1 MERSELT
8 AGYLAALGITVG
20 ASTRVHPDEL
30 VRRHV
35 ATLAFTSVGPQLG
48 EWLPLDPAELYD
60 RIVVRRRGGYCFE
73 QNGLAFEVLEEL
85 GWRPRIVLA
94 RVLTNNNPDPGLTHR
109 INVVELDGVAH
120 VVDVGFGAPGPHL
133 PVPLGGEVVGSS
145 WRRFRVVETQPGH
158 WCMQAQV
165 QDGWRPLYRFEL
177 VDYGQTDCEIGHF
190 YSHRHP
196 RATWV
201 NALVASLILDDEVR
215 SLRNRDYWVLRP
227 EGETQRRLESADELH
242 ALLADELDVRISIEE
257 ARRLL
262 GTDAGL

>member
-1 MERSELT
+1 M
-8 AGYLAALGITVG
+8 
-20 ASTRVHPDEL
+20 
-30 VRRHV
+30 
-35 ATLAFTSVGPQLG
+35 
-48 EWLPLDPAELYD
+48 
-60 RIVVRRRGGYCFE
+60 
-73 QNGLAFEVLEEL
+73 
-85 GWRPRIVLA
+85 LA